1 MPAVEG
7 AMSPS
12 QGGRLCFAG
21 TRGFQFLCLI
31 SHNQNAAVVRIVRTC
46 ARVSFCFAKLNGG
59 GKCRRPL
66 ASASPKQ
73 APRALKRQKKI
84 PCFSTGGEENEY
96 NNLDIIQVQSALH
109 MYTGENDEYII
120 TIRLLPKKVT
130 KSISRVLS
138 LGEHL
143 SGLIVADKL

>member
-1 MPAVEG
+1 MPPPV
-7 AMSPS
+7 
-12 QGGRLCFAG
+12 CFGKAEAY
-21 TRGFQFLCLI
+21 
-31 SHNQNAAVVRIVRTC
+31 AARQTIT
-46 ARVSFCFAKLNGG
+46 
-59 GKCRRPL
+59 
-66 ASASPKQ
+66 
-73 APRALKRQKKI
+73 QKKI